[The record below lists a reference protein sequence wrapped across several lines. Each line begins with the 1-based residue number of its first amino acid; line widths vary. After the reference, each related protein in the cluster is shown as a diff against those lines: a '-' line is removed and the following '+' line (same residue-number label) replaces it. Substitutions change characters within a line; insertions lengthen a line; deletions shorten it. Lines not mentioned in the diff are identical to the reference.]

1 MILQLYYDDFLYN
14 ILVRLYE
21 YVVQDL
27 QCVKLLDVAR
37 A

>member
-21 YVVQDL
+21 YVVRI
-27 QCVKLLDVAR
+27 CVVKLLDVAR
-37 A
+37 S